1 MVNATR
7 LRAPLAA
14 LGLGMALLV
23 AACGGS
29 SSGSSSSS
37 TPAPSATV
45 QTGNPSSAV
54 TLNEAG
60 SSLMLPYLQAM
71 VPQVKQ
77 TYSNVTLAPAAGGSG
92 KGISDAIAGTV
103 QMGGSDAYLS
113 DAQAKQNPDI
123 LNIPIAIS
131 SQAINYNLPGV
142 SDLKLTGNVLAQIY
156 SGKINKWNDSQITKL
171 NPGANLP
178 NQTIVPIRR
187 VDSSGDT
194 FIFTSFLTAT
204 NNDWNNGPSL
214 GTTVTWPAVQGEL
227 TANGNPG
234 MVQQAKATPGSIAYV
249 GISAEKTA
257 LDQGLGQ
264 AQLQNKAGQYVKPN
278 QQTTLAAA
286 QAKGGSTPADLRAS
300 LIYADGAQSYPIVNY
315 EYLLV
320 KSKQPDSNTAL
331 ALRSFLTWSI
341 NPSQGATPQNLEKVT
356 FVALP
361 TPVQS
366 KVKGQ
371 IAKIQASS

>member
-1 MVNATR
+1 MVVATR

-29 SSGSSSSS
+29 SSGSSSSA
-37 TPAPSATV
+37 TPAPAASV
-45 QTGNPSSAV
+45 QTGNPSSPV

-60 SSLMLPYLQAM
+60 STLMLPYLQAM
-71 VPQVKQ
+71 VSPLKQ
-77 TYSNVTLAPAAGGSG
+77 KYPNIALAPSGGGSG
-92 KGISDAIAGTV
+92 KGVSDAIAGTV
-103 QMGGSDAYLS
+103 QIGGSDAYLS
-113 DAQAKQNPDI
+113 DAQAKQNPD
-123 LNIPIAIS
+123 LLHIPVAVS

-142 SDLKLTGNVLAQIY
+142 NDLKLTGNVLAQIY
-156 SGKINKWNDSQITKL
+156 SGKINKWNDPQITKL
-171 NPGANLP
+171 NSGVNLP

-194 FIFTSFLTAT
+194 FIFTSFLSAT
-204 NNDWNNGPSL
+204 NNDWDNGPSM
-214 GTTVTWPAVQGEL
+214 GTTVTWPAVPGEL

-234 MVQQAKATPGSIAYV
+234 MVQQSKATPGSIAYV

-257 LDQGLGQ
+257 QSQGLGE
-264 AQLQNKAGQYVKPN
+264 AQLQNKAGQFVKPN
-278 QQTTLAAA
+278 QQTSLAAA
-286 QAKGGSTPADLRAS
+286 QAKGSNIPADLRVS
-300 LIYADGAQSYPIVNY
+300 LIYQGGAQSYPIVNY

-331 ALRSFLTWSI
+331 ALRTFLSYAI
-341 NPSQGATPQNLEKVT
+341 DPSQGMAPANLDSVT

-361 TPVQS
+361 GPIQE

-371 IAKIQASS
+371 IAKIQSSS